1 MSFRDNYTV
10 EQFSRDIVADLDVYY
25 KKGGVYESIILHNCR
40 DFDVL
45 NALRSDLENRI
56 KEKTIQPNIFTSP
69 QKLEIDDE
77 NHYSVDVGY
86 FIKKNGLG
94 LN

>member
-56 KEKTIQPNIFTSP
+56 KEKTIQSKLQPCQASP
-69 QKLEIDDE
+69 VLPFLP
-77 NHYSVDVGY
+77 Y
-86 FIKKNGLG
+86 FAL
-94 LN
+94 L